1 VNKNVEM
8 TSDLITHR
16 MPWEP
21 APVQETVALLQR
33 DVAYMVTHTGVMV
46 HSNRPELRMLVNT
59 PRGQIIPR
67 NECRFTDGTTLEF
80 QDIGMPQ
87 PGRPTMTVQEI
98 IAQTWTTAREL
109 GLELE
114 VPKP

>member
-1 VNKNVEM
+1 M
-8 TSDLITHR
+8 SQDLIPHR

-21 APVQETVALLQR
+21 VPVQETVALMQA
-33 DVAYMVTHTGVMV
+33 DMAFMVTHTAVLV

-59 PRGQIIPR
+59 PRGQIVPR
-67 NECRFTDGTTLEF
+67 GECRFMDGSAIEL

-87 PGRPTMTVQEI
+87 PKAPTMTVQEVM
-98 IAQTWTTAREL
+98 ARVWEVARDL

-114 VPKP
+114 R